1 MYRNSN
7 FIFVLPMKICKN
19 NLKLG
24 SFSKIEEIFSTLK
37 TGLVSPDRWKLTYL
51 FQCSNT
57 WYKSLLNGKVAART
71 WIWKG
76 INFGLLGCLKLTSC
90 NGEIVTY
97 TANIDLELSTQVLWI
112 NKTLSIF
119 IKPVDTDINNVNVEV
134 SI

>member
-7 FIFVLPMKICKN
+7 ENTKWKYPWKQDTLA
-19 NLKLG
+19 KLQKF
-24 SFSKIEEIFSTLK
+24 SVHTVRRVENTVSKINLSH
-37 TGLVSPDRWKLTYL
+37 
-51 FQCSNT
+51 T
-57 WYKSLLNGKVAART
+57 WYKSLLNAKVAART

-119 IKPVDTDINNVNVEV
+119 IKPVDTAINNVNVQV
-134 SI
+134 SLW